1 MRLWRKETAKGFF
14 VTATDTGV
22 GKTVVSGALIRAL
35 RADGL
40 DACGMKPVES
50 GCEKK
55 GGRLLPAD
63 GMFLREVSEARE
75 AIEDITLCRLEH
87 PLAPMVAA
95 ELEKR
100 EIDPLG
106 LERAVRRM
114 SESHEVLVV
123 EGVGGL
129 LVPITRHYSVLDMAR
144 AAGFPLIVVASPALG
159 TINHTLL
166 TVNHALREGLDVA
179 GVVVNF
185 SSPPLDT
192 PAERTNPG
200 VIRELSPAP
209 LIGAMPFILD
219 ITNDALEAA
228 ARENL
233 DIEVLR
239 KFL

>member
-1 MRLWRKETAKGFF
+1 M
-14 VTATDTGV
+14 
-22 GKTVVSGALIRAL
+22 VSGALVRAL
-35 RADGL
+35 KADGM

-50 GCEKK
+50 GCERR
-55 GGRLLPAD
+55 GGELLPAD
-63 GMFLREVSEARE
+63 GMFLKEVSGSRE
-75 AIEDITLCRLEH
+75 AIEDITPCRLEH

-95 ELEKR
+95 EMEMR

-106 LERAVRRM
+106 LERAVRRL
-114 SESHEVLVV
+114 SERCDALVV

-159 TINHTLL
+159 AINHTLL
-166 TVNHALREGLDVA
+166 TVNYALKEGLDVA

-185 SSPPLDT
+185 SSPPLKT

-200 VIRELSPAP
+200 VIRELSPVP
-209 LIGAMPFILD
+209 VVGVMPFIPD
-219 ITNDALEAA
+219 INNDALEAA

-233 DIEVLR
+233 DMEALR